1 MKGPGI
7 LKGILVAVIAS
18 LATGFLNASFP
29 LIFSSFTSNSLIIL
43 SLALGYL
50 LFLLKHAE
58 IKRGRI
64 VVIVTWLA
72 LNLGGLLL
80 GISLVEQMLLQ
91 LLIIWVARS
100 LYFHGSIVAALLDL
114 ILIVMASGAAV
125 WAALQTDSLIT
136 AVWSFFLCQSLFGS
150 IPDLSRKTNPQSQAC
165 ITSND
170 HFENAYR
177 VAQEAVRKLSLN

>member
-7 LKGILVAVIAS
+7 LKSILVAVIAS
-18 LATGFLNASFP
+18 VATGFLNSIFP

-43 SLALGYL
+43 SLSLGYL

-58 IKRGRI
+58 IKKGRI
-64 VVIVTWLA
+64 VVMVMWLA

-80 GISLVEQMLLQ
+80 GISLVEQILLQ

-100 LYFHGSIVAALLDL
+100 LYFHASIVAALLDL

-125 WAALQTDSLIT
+125 WAAIQTDSLIT

-150 IPDLSRKTNPQSQAC
+150 IPDLSRKANPQGQAY
-165 ITSND
+165 TTQND
-170 HFENAYR
+170 HFESAHR
-177 VAQEAVRKLSLN
+177 VAQEAVRKLSIN

>member
-18 LATGFLNASFP
+18 LASAFLNSIFP

-43 SLALGYL
+43 MLSLGYL
-50 LFLLKHAE
+50 LYLLRYSG

-64 VVIVTWLA
+64 VVVLVWLA

-80 GISLVEQMLLQ
+80 GISIIALILLQ
-91 LLIIWVARS
+91 FSIIWVVRS
-100 LYFHGSIVAALLDL
+100 VYFHASIVAALLDL
-114 ILIVMASGAAV
+114 ILITMASGAAV
-125 WAALQTDSLIT
+125 WAAIQTESLVT

-150 IPDLSRKTNPQSQAC
+150 IPDLPRKTGRQGQAD
-165 ITSND
+165 TTQND
-170 HFENAYR
+170 HFESAHR
-177 VAQEAVRKLSLN
+177 VAQEAVRKLSIN